1 MGKINVKDK
10 ILIENLRKQK
20 VELEETVE
28 RIPV

>member
-10 ILIENLRKQK
+10 ILTENLRKQK